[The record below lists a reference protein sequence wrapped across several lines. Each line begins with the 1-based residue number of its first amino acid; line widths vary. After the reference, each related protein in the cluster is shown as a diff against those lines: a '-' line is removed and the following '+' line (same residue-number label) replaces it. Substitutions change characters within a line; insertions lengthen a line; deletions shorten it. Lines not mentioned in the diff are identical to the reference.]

1 MRLPHR
7 TLSLLLLAVAAP
19 LSAHD
24 TWLLADPAGVAGIP
38 RQLALSSG
46 MAFPKPE
53 YAPLPERVE
62 RAWGGRAG
70 AWQALP
76 PPKRGAHALV
86 FRPPAVAGPAAYAVL
101 TLPKQL
107 DMDLAEVEHY
117 FDEIHAGPALR
128 QHWQQQ
134 PEPRRWREQ
143 YRKHSKALV
152 TVAGQCPEL
161 GEQALGLGLELLLEG
176 DICALRPGEPLRVRA
191 LQGGVAK
198 AGLSLALVG
207 AGGREQA
214 NVSTDAE
221 GRAQFRLPA
230 AGAWLLR
237 ATDLRP
243 ATVPGLDWQSDFTTL
258 TFRVH

>member
-1 MRLPHR
+1 MRPRHPVLA
-7 TLSLLLLAVAAP
+7 LLLLAVAGP

-24 TWLLADPAGVAGIP
+24 TWLLADPAGAAGGP
-38 RQLALSSG
+38 QRLSLSSG

-62 RAWGGRAG
+62 RAWGGRTG
-70 AWQALP
+70 AWQPLP
-76 PPKRGAHALV
+76 APKRGAHALV

-117 FDEIHAGPALR
+117 FDEIHAGPELR
-128 QHWQQQ
+128 QRWQQQ

-152 TVAGQCPEL
+152 SEAGQCPEL
-161 GEQALGLGLELLLEG
+161 GTQALGLGLELLLEN
-176 DICALRPGEPLRVRA
+176 DVCALRPGESLRVRA

-198 AGLSLALVG
+198 AGLSLALVR
-207 AGGREQA
+207 AGGAELA

-243 ATVPGLDWQSDFTTL
+243 ATTPDLDWQSDFTTL
-258 TFRVH
+258 TFRVR